1 MITSAEDKDKV
12 AELYEKYR
20 HRLWYCA
27 RWFVGEDEAEDVVQS
42 VILEILERRTDL
54 SAYTLLELYTY
65 TTILTKSRCLDIL
78 RKRTHQKA
86 QSYDQL
92 IDCGMEQRC
101 TRIDPEQEVIAQGA
115 AQLLRQVIDDLKPEY
130 QELVH
135 CRFYKNMTS
144 KQIAEQIHA
153 SENLV
158 DQRIS
163 RIRNRMRTRLKD
175 AGYSV

>member
-1 MITSAEDKDKV
+1 MITSDKDKDKI

-27 RWFVGEDEAEDVVQS
+27 RWLVGESEAEDVVQS

-54 SAYTLLELYTY
+54 SKYSLIELYTY
-65 TTILTKSRCLDIL
+65 TLTLTKSRCVDIL
-78 RKRTHQKA
+78 RKRAQKKM
-86 QSYDQL
+86 QSYEQL
-92 IDCGMEQRC
+92 IEAGIERKSVK
-101 TRIDPEQEVIAQGA
+101 TDPEQEVIAQDA
-115 AQLLRQVIDDLKPEY
+115 LQLLAQMIGDMKPEY

-135 CRFYKNMTS
+135 YRFYENMTS
-144 KQIAEQIHA
+144 RQIAAQIHS

-158 DQRIS
+158 DKRIS
-163 RIRNRMRTRLKD
+163 RIRHRIRTRLKE